1 MAGGQAI
8 SIQLPFT
15 PECVTT
21 HQSEGKQ
28 TTSTPVQSVPS
39 RQRSAESSSALVQS
53 TRSAFALGVRFALT
67 LSPSEGSCISTV
79 CCPSCEQ
86 PLFVLESGCGVCG
99 WMDAQSPRTKI
110 QNPKSKSPRTEQ
122 KDDGIRKALTTK
134 RSPCIV
140 LRKERNRKAEQ
151 SKLTLSLHITN

>member
-39 RQRSAESSSALVQS
+39 RQRSAESSSALHS
-53 TRSAFALGVRFALT
+53 CKAHAPRSHDCVRFALT

-99 WMDAQSPRTKI
+99 WMPNPPEPKSKI
-110 QNPKSKSPRTEQ
+110 QNPNPPELSKKTTE
-122 KDDGIRKALTTK
+122 
-134 RSPCIV
+134 
-140 LRKERNRKAEQ
+140 
-151 SKLTLSLHITN
+151 